1 MHCGDDMASLINA
14 MYSDLLTL
22 QPHQHLPDG
31 YFLDR
36 TILTP
41 RNVQVHEINT
51 SILEAIQPQEKITY
65 ISADSITD
73 REYDYI
79 QPEVL
84 HSLNPARF
92 PLHKLELKN
101 GAPLMLLRNL
111 DPIHGLYNGTRLR
124 LIRSTPRILECRVL
138 KEGGNGEVVLIPRI
152 ALDSG
157 LEDSPVPFRRLQFPV
172 HLAYAMTINKSQGQ
186 SVRNVGIDLRTSV
199 FSHGQLYVALS
210 RCTHP
215 RRIKVLF
222 KNEQEDTKTT
232 NVVWPEVFVNLNI

>member
-31 YFLDR
+31 YFLDH